1 MTRRGIWYFL
11 NMRQKERRHSEQ
23 KKRRHSQ
30 QENRRHPDPELAE
43 EEQSPYLSFSP
54 AQLLIAFIVTGLLT
68 GIAGC
73 RTDAASKASSDFDK
87 STGSP
92 AARPSPPQ
100 RQVTDDRPLIVC
112 FGDSLTAGY
121 GADEGETYP
130 DDLQKDLNNDGFR
143 YRVVNAGV
151 SGNTTK
157 DGVDRLAGVIAMH
170 PAIVVLEFGGNDG
183 LRGFK
188 VQTTRDNLSQMIARL
203 KISGA
208 KVVVAGITL
217 PPDYGPDYVKNFT
230 ATYPTLARKYNV
242 PVIPFILHDVY
253 GVEGMM
259 QPDGIHATD
268 RGNEIVAQNV
278 LSVVVPLLHK

>member
-1 MTRRGIWYFL
+1 MTRRGIWYFV
-11 NMRQKERRHSEQ
+11 NMRRM
-23 KKRRHSQ
+23 
-30 QENRRHPDPELAE
+30 LVG
-43 EEQSPYLSFSP
+43 
-54 AQLLIAFIVTGLLT
+54 FIVAGLIT
-68 GIAGC
+68 GIGGC

-92 AARPSPPQ
+92 APTPIEASQ
-100 RQVTDDRPLIVC
+100 RQVKDDRPLIVC

-121 GADEGETYP
+121 GADEGESYP
-130 DDLQKDLNNDGFR
+130 DFLQKDITKDGFR

-157 DGVDRLAGVIAMH
+157 DGVDRLASVIAMH

-183 LRGFK
+183 LRGLK
-188 VQTTRDNLSQMIARL
+188 VETTRNNLSQMIARL
-203 KISGA
+203 KVSGA
-208 KVVVAGITL
+208 KVIVAGITL

-230 ATYPTLARKYNV
+230 STYPTLARKYSV
-242 PVIPFILHDVY
+242 PVIPFILQDVY
-253 GVEGMM
+253 GVDGMM

-268 RGNEIVAQNV
+268 KGNEIVAQNV